1 MKLLFDA
8 NIPRKSQVAVA
19 AIFGNHE
26 FIPAWESPF
35 NPYMQDIELIR
46 TASAHGIDVIITHDL
61 AQIEGLDRRD
71 ERRTLEECGLHW
83 LGLPQPF
90 KVPGARAKAGLVA
103 GSLTSNLEYALKIF
117 RAAKEPTAVLLKPAP
132 TAFEV
137 ERFYPQAIRL

>member
-19 AIFGNHE
+19 AIFGNHT

-46 TASAHGIDVIITHDL
+46 TASAHGIDVVITHDL

-103 GSLTSNLEYALKIF
+103 GSLTSNLEYALKVF